1 MIAGIVIGC
10 IAFVAL
16 VVLIV
21 FFVLKK
27 KQSSQVETV

>member
-16 VVLIV
+16 VVLTV